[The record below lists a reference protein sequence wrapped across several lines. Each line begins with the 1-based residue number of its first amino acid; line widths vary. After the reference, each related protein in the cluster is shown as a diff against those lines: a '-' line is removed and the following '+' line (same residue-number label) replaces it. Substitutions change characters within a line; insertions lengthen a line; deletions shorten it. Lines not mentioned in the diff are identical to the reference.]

1 MDAETILTGRPAAPA
16 PRLLR
21 AGPVLVEL
29 DGADLR
35 AVRVGDAELVQ
46 RVYMAVR
53 DAPWNTIPGV
63 FSDWSVREDDDAF
76 LVTFAARHTHEAIDL
91 RWTGRIDGA
100 ADGTIRYE
108 MDAVCHGVFEYSKIG
123 FNVHHALDGSVGH
136 RYRIVDAEGRSRD
149 GALPDEID
157 PQRIVDGKLSG
168 MFEPYREIAI
178 EVRDG
183 LEAVVSLEGDLLE
196 LQDHRNWADA
206 NFKSY
211 ATPLALG
218 FPFTSRDGQRIRQV
232 LTISFRGTPRPAPA
246 PGPVRI
252 EVGERLGR
260 MPAIGLGQAS
270 HGERLTAREA
280 ALIAAARPAHLRVD
294 VVAADPS
301 DLATLD
307 RAVADAEAIGVP
319 LELAVHANDAD
330 GEALAALAAR
340 LRTTPVAVAR
350 VLVYQ
355 RIAGYSAMSG
365 CTPGTTVALVRRHL
379 EPVTGPVPFAGGTNQ
394 AFSDI
399 NRDRPTDPAIGA
411 VCFSLCP
418 TVHAAD
424 DRSIVENVAGAA
436 EVVRMAATFADG
448 RPIVVSPVT
457 IATRNGPYPAGP
469 QAPGGLPPAV
479 DVRQASLLGA
489 AWTAAT
495 LGRLAQAGASSVT
508 WYETSGWRGIVER
521 DDGSP
526 HPAFP
531 SVPGQAFPLYHV
543 LADAGEWAGAA
554 VRRTRSSAPLAADA
568 FAVDGGDGLHA
579 LVANLRPE
587 PVVVDLAGIPGT
599 SATVRVLDQLS
610 ASRATADP
618 AGWRAAPAEPR
629 TAVDGA
635 LRVEL
640 SPYTVARVDAG

>member
-1 MDAETILTGRPAAPA
+1 MDATTILTGRPAAPP
-16 PRLLR
+16 PRVLR
-21 AGPVLVEL
+21 AGPVLLDL

-35 AVRVGDAELVQ
+35 AVRAGDAELVQ

-53 DAPWNTIPGV
+53 DAPWNTIPGA
-63 FSDWSVREDDDAF
+63 FSDWTVRQDDDAF
-76 LVTFAARHTHEAIDL
+76 LVTFSARHVHDAIDL

-123 FNVHHALDGSVGH
+123 FNVHHALDASIGR
-136 RYRIVDAEGRSRD
+136 RYRIVDAEGRSRA
-149 GALPDEID
+149 GVLPDEID
-157 PQRIVDGKLSG
+157 PQRIVDGTLSG

-183 LEAVVSLEGDLLE
+183 IEAVVSLEGDLLE

-206 NFKSY
+206 NLKSY

-218 FPFTSRDGQRIRQV
+218 FPFTSSDGLRIRQV
-232 LTISFRGTPRPAPA
+232 LTIAFRGTPRPAPA
-246 PGPVRI
+246 AGPVRI
-252 EVGERLGR
+252 QVAERLGP

-270 HGERLTAREA
+270 HGQPLSTREA
-280 ALIAAARPAHLRVD
+280 ALIRAARPAHLRVD
-294 VVAADPS
+294 VAAGDPAGLG
-301 DLATLD
+301 DLA
-307 RAVADAEAIGVP
+307 RGIADGQAIGVP

-330 GEALAALAAR
+330 GDALTALAQH
-340 LRTTPVAVAR
+340 LRSSPVEVAR

-365 CTPGTTVALVRRHL
+365 CTPATTVALVRRHL

-394 AFSDI
+394 AFSDV
-399 NRDRPTDPAIGA
+399 NRDRPTNPAIGA
-411 VCFSLCP
+411 VCFSVCP

-424 DRSIVENVAGAA
+424 DRSIVENIAGAA
-436 EVVRMAATFADG
+436 EVVRIAATFANG

-469 QAPGGLPPAV
+469 QAPGALPPAV
-479 DVRQASLLGA
+479 DVRQVSLLGA

-495 LGRLAQAGASSVT
+495 LARLAETGASSIT

-521 DDGSP
+521 DGGSP

-531 SVPGQAFPLYHV
+531 SQPGQAFPLYHV
-543 LADAGEWAGAA
+543 LADAGEWTGGL
-554 VRRTRSSAPLAADA
+554 VRRTRSSAPLAAEA
-568 FAVDGGDGLHA
+568 LAVEDVDGLHV
-579 LVANLRPE
+579 LVANLLPD
-587 PVVVDLAGIPGT
+587 PLVVDVDDLAAP
-599 SATVRVLDQLS
+599 SATVRMLDQ
-610 ASRATADP
+610 ATAGHATKDP
-618 AGWRAAPAEPR
+618 AAWRARAADSRRAGDGPLRLELAPYA
-629 TAVDGA
+629 
-635 LRVEL
+635 
-640 SPYTVARVDAG
+640 VARVDAG